1 MKNNFDIY
9 VIKSLFAHKITY
21 GDHMLIISKKRI
33 IFLCLTVILGISYF
47 SINLSTVPTSS
58 TPISSHILVLDAG
71 HGYPDGGAVNS
82 NGLSESAINLKII
95 QKLQELLEASNCTV
109 ILTRSD
115 ENGIYD
121 ANSKKKK
128 LSDLQNRVEIV
139 NNSNADALISIHL
152 NKISQS
158 QYYGWQSFYQKN
170 NENSKNLA
178 GAIQSNL
185 NYSIQRQNKREIL
198 PISNIY
204 LMDNSKIPSVI
215 IECGFLSNLEE
226 ANLLQTD
233 EYQNSLAWGIYT
245 GIMDYFK

>member
-1 MKNNFDIY
+1 MQW
-9 VIKSLFAHKITY
+9 
-21 GDHMLIISKKRI
+21 
-33 IFLCLTVILGISYF
+33 
-47 SINLSTVPTSS
+47 
-58 TPISSHILVLDAG
+58 
-71 HGYPDGGAVNS
+71 
-82 NGLSESAINLKII
+82 NLKII

-121 ANSKKKK
+121 ANAKKKK
-128 LSDLQNRVEIV
+128 VSDLKNRVSIV
-139 NNSNADALISIHL
+139 NSSNADILISIHL

-178 GAIQSNL
+178 KSIQNNL
-185 NYSIQRQNKREIL
+185 NYSIQRENKRECL

-215 IECGFLSNLEE
+215 VECGFLSNPEDSSY
-226 ANLLQTD
+226 LQTD
-233 EYQNSLAWGIYT
+233 KYQNNLAWGIYT